1 MECTEFNKIQAIE
14 LDILKR
20 VDELCTKHGITYFV
34 IGGSMLG
41 AIRHK
46 GFIPWDDDIDIGML
60 RADYDKFATIAEK
73 ELEHP
78 FRLNT
83 FRNNKSH
90 HYYFMHVVNE
100 EYSVRRLGS
109 IDKRVENVWIDIY
122 PIDGFPKGKIR
133 QKTEYCK
140 LQFYRFM
147 YHLGFFEK
155 INLSRPGRP
164 LYQRMILS
172 VLKRTYGLFSI
183 DGSKWRDKLDT
194 ELRSLSSKNADYF
207 INYIGMQGERELFK
221 ADVFFPLKQYTFE
234 DMSVNGVNDFE
245 IYLTQLY
252 GDWEVPPAKKETHPM
267 EFVE

>member
-1 MECTEFNKIQAIE
+1 MNDKSEIQKIE
-14 LDILKR
+14 LGILKEI
-20 VDELCTKHGITYFV
+20 DKLCKQHDISYFL

-41 AIRHK
+41 AVRHH

-83 FRNNKSH
+83 FRNNKTH

-221 ADVFFPLKQYTFE
+221 ADVFFPLKQYKFE